1 MAQKPRT
8 ATASGKKTTIKAP
21 ARKAPAKRAPAKA
34 RAAKPARAA
43 TSKALR
49 SNAGSK
55 VVVSSSIAPPKVA
68 APASPVHPPRIARLR
83 SIAAARELSHF
94 LITDPRDVGYLTGFL
109 GGDSYLIVPTDERQ
123 KPILVSDFRYQEELA
138 HFEHLVRV
146 VIRKTTMLPCIA
158 ETFGGEGISRCGVQG
173 DHMTLGERDALVQL
187 LSKTIGAMADAVLIT
202 TRGILLEM
210 RAVKDA
216 HEVNLIRGAV
226 KIQQESLLA
235 VLPTIAPGQSELD
248 IASRLEGEMKRR
260 GSVEPA
266 FVSII
271 AARANGSLPHYRP
284 AFTKTAAN
292 QPLLVDWGAM
302 WDGYRSD
309 MTRTFTLGK
318 WSPKMREIY
327 QIVLEAHIL
336 SADALKAG
344 RTTAEIDKIA
354 RDHIAKAGYGEFFG
368 HGLGHGIGINIH
380 EEPRLTQQT
389 APQPLQAGNVV
400 TIEPGIYLPGVGG
413 VRLENDYLVTE
424 SGATCLCT
432 LPMSLEWATLSV

>member
-1 MAQKPRT
+1 MAKKRST
-8 ATASGKKTTIKAP
+8 ATASGKKKTAVKAP
-21 ARKAPAKRAPAKA
+21 ARKAPAKSLAGKSGKA
-34 RAAKPARAA
+34 AVSKASAARGAAKSAPKIAA
-43 TSKALR
+43 SA
-49 SNAGSK
+49 
-55 VVVSSSIAPPKVA
+55 SIAPPKVA

-109 GGDSYLIVPTDERQ
+109 GGDSYLIVPTDESQ

-138 HFEHLVRV
+138 HFEHLLRI

-158 ETFGGEGISRCGVQG
+158 ETFAGEKVSRCGVQG
-173 DHMTLGERDALVQL
+173 DHMTLGERDTLVQL
-187 LSKTIGAMADAVLIT
+187 LEKAIGISAADNLVT

-210 RAVKDA
+210 RAVKDEY
-216 HEVNLIRGAV
+216 EVNLIRAAV

-235 VLPTIAPGQSELD
+235 VLPTIEPGQSELD

-302 WDGYRSD
+302 WEGYRSD

-354 RDHIAKAGYGEFFG
+354 RDHIAKARYGEFFG

-424 SGATCLCT
+424 AGATCLCT
-432 LPMSLEWATLSV
+432 LPMSLEWATIGV